1 MSFKV
6 LTETDAINGTSM
18 MGYVNITRAQLEN
31 VFGLPNE
38 YEAFE
43 GDGKVTTEWML
54 LLNGEHV
61 VTIYDWKRYENG
73 APGLAEKY
81 DWHVGGHS
89 ESVVDLLFAELE
101 ANGMKRVEVDSVG
114 GVFCEA

>member
-1 MSFKV
+1 
-6 LTETDAINGTSM
+6 
-18 MGYVNITRAQLEN
+18 
-31 VFGLPNE
+31 
-38 YEAFE
+38 
-43 GDGKVTTEWML
+43 
-54 LLNGEHV
+54 